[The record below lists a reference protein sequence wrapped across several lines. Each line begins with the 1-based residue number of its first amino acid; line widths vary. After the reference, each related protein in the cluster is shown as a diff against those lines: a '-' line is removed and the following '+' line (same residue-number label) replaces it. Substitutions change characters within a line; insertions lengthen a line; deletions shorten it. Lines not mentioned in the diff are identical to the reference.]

1 MTMSYFPSIL
11 ITVAG
16 NDRLVSKQSH
26 PAGLDFVFTFL
37 STLQPLTL
45 CGIDGGH
52 FVGLAGCP
60 ADAGAVHSSDAEV
73 VGVAHF
79 QAMHRVFTNSHWSII
94 ALDPGVAASFT
105 PTEQTGR

>member
-1 MTMSYFPSIL
+1 MSYFPSIL

-16 NDRLVSKQSH
+16 NDRLVSEQSH

-37 STLQPLTL
+37 GTLQPLTL
-45 CGIDGGH
+45 RGVNGGH
-52 FVGLAGCP
+52 FVGFAGRP
-60 ADAGAVHSSDAEV
+60 ADAGAVNSSDAEV

-79 QAMHRVFTNSHWSII
+79 QAMHRIFTNSHRSVI

-105 PTEQTGR
+105 PTDQTGR